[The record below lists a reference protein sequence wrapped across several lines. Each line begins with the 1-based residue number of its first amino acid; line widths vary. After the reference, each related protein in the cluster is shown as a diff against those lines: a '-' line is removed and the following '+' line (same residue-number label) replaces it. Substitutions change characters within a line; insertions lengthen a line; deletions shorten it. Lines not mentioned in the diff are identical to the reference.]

1 MANKR
6 MLSLQIV
13 DTDAFLEMPQSSQLL
28 YFHLVMRADDE
39 GFIGNHKKIMRFVGS
54 QDDDLK
60 VLIAKKF
67 ILTFDSGIIV
77 IKHWLVHNTIR
88 MDRFN
93 TTAYKEEKKTL
104 TLKENKSYTKNGNQM
119 ATNVIPNDNQV
130 VTQVKLSKVKLSK
143 DSITE
148 ASSVE
153 FENIQEVSDTDGQ
166 QVEKSSVE
174 WDSDKYIEKLLI
186 DNKKHVIIIGNYF
199 KEKGYT
205 FPDKETAQKELR
217 RWVKDASIVSKYDEK
232 YQTQVFDYV
241 VNKFPDMWNLSTMAK
256 FIGQEVIW
264 N

>member
-1 MANKR
+1 MIDNIKIIDNSGDKR
-6 MLSLQIV
+6 YFTIIPNYILNHSSAIAQALYLQLKRLAGEDGVAYPGQKYLTKQLGISKNTLKKELKYLVEKKWIYSSGYEYVKTDGGIQKVKSYKIV
-13 DTDAFLEMPQSSQLL
+13 DLWGLNN
-28 YFHLVMRADDE
+28 
-39 GFIGNHKKIMRFVGS
+39 NHYQRGVKIEH
-54 QDDDLK
+54 K
-60 VLIAKKF
+60 EEP
-67 ILTFDSGIIV
+67 
-77 IKHWLVHNTIR
+77 
-88 MDRFN
+88 
-93 TTAYKEEKKTL
+93 YKEEH
-104 TLKENKSYTKNGNQM
+104 
-119 ATNVIPNDNQV
+119 
-130 VTQVKLSKVKLSK
+130 
-143 DSITE
+143 ITE

-153 FENIQEVSDTDGQ
+153 WN
-166 QVEKSSVE
+166 
-174 WDSDKYIEKLLI
+174 SDKYIEKLLT

>member
-6 MLSLQIV
+6 ILSLQIV

-148 ASSVE
+148 ASSVIGDVKIE
-153 FENIQEVSDTDGQ
+153 PPSKNEHT
-166 QVEKSSVE
+166 VE
-174 WDSDKYIEKLLI
+174 WNSDKYIDELLI
-186 DNKKHVIIIGNYF
+186 DKKKHIIIIGNYF